1 MKYAIYRWKRMITQ
15 KIYDFDIVTEE
26 GHLYGFEI
34 CDFFDNGYKASF
46 YRIVERRFS
55 FNKNLLYNPSDA
67 WVDTEDIKEFSQ
79 GVPKQKQFEDAL
91 ALMLKHIGAE
101 NAEEVSIEE
110 INSIIAKI

>member
-1 MKYAIYRWKRMITQ
+1 MKYAIYLRKMMITQ

-26 GHLYGFEI
+26 GHLYGYENKEGDDGLMKGEI
-34 CDFFDNGYKASF
+34 
-46 YRIVERRFS
+46 IERRFS
-55 FNKNLLYNPSDA
+55 FNKNLLYEPKNA
-67 WVDTEDIKEFSQ
+67 WDDTYDIKEYSEDY
-79 GVPKQKQFEDAL
+79 PKQKCFQDAL

>member
-26 GHLYGFEI
+26 GHLYGYEI
-34 CDFFDNGYKASF
+34 YDLFSNDT
-46 YRIVERRFS
+46 IVERRFS
-55 FNKNLLYNPSDA
+55 FNKNLPYNPENA

-79 GVPKQKQFEDAL
+79 DVPKQECFEDAL